1 MKTIDYGLCAHYNY
15 PTLKSIYTLHKT
27 NILLLCYI
35 PLSVPESFMTFFIL
49 CDYMTC
55 DSDMCYAPITHNVI
69 PYPSSKS
76 KIKLSLCYELKILEL
91 VKGKNLVLELT
102 QENLIENSVQ
112 DHLPYIPKTN
122 SLCST
127 LLAYPK

>member
-1 MKTIDYGLCAHYNY
+1 
-15 PTLKSIYTLHKT
+15 
-27 NILLLCYI
+27 
-35 PLSVPESFMTFFIL
+35 MT
-49 CDYMTC
+49 MTC

-102 QENLIENSVQ
+102 QEKS
-112 DHLPYIPKTN
+112 
-122 SLCST
+122 
-127 LLAYPK
+127 